1 MAKITD
7 VIGDMLGSGF
17 VEILLCWREYRRG
30 QGGNFKKNDL
40 LICSYQNQHRIVKDK
55 FDGSVVTNIL
65 TSN

>member
-1 MAKITD
+1 MEMKNMLVDIFDAKPFE
-7 VIGDMLGSGF
+7 LGPTISIWF
-17 VEILLCWREYRRG
+17 C
-30 QGGNFKKNDL
+30 GNFKKNDL